1 MCASHTFEPVRTG
14 FDTPQ
19 LSSRRPGD
27 QLWLRVEPEEP
38 DMDADDLEALFDQY
52 GFEVDRYDG
61 VEGSED
67 EDA

>member
-1 MCASHTFEPVRTG
+1 
-14 FDTPQ
+14 
-19 LSSRRPGD
+19 
-27 QLWLRVEPEEP
+27 
-38 DMDADDLEALFDQY
+38 MDIDDFKALFEQY